1 MSKLSATSHVV
12 LGLVS
17 ERPSTGYD
25 LVAFAEG
32 SIGQFFPLTRS
43 HIYTELD
50 RLCRLGLLAATEVEA
65 ERYATKRVYEI
76 TDAGREVLAAWLEES
91 VLPPERQRNLFL
103 VHLFFGDRTSTERVE
118 ELLESYDQTSR
129 AWREQLSEL
138 ADSLADRPE
147 STFRRATALY
157 GVAQMDARLRWL
169 EQVRPLLLDRRP
181 RETPLEIP
189 PRADNRSPRI
199 ERS

>member
-1 MSKLSATSHVV
+1 MSELSATSYVV

-25 LVAFAEG
+25 LAAFAEL

-50 RLCRLGLLAATEVEA
+50 RLRRLGLLAATEVEA

-76 TDAGREVLAAWLEES
+76 TDDGREVLGSWLEEAP
-91 VLPPERQRNLFL
+91 LPPERQRNLFL
-103 VHLFFGDRTSTERVE
+103 VQVFFGDRTSPERIE
-118 ELLESYDQTSR
+118 ELLDSHERVSR
-129 AWREQLSEL
+129 EWRDQLSEL

-147 STFRRATALY
+147 STFRRATAMY
-157 GVAQMDARLRWL
+157 GVAQMEARLRWL
-169 EQVRPLLLDRRP
+169 DQVRPLLLTTHQSE
-181 RETPLEIP
+181 REFATQA
-189 PRADNRSPRI
+189 RADTASSRG